1 MFVKKSNVLMKF
13 VNGVKLDESIP
24 CLRIGDNIINLC
36 INLINIS
43 KLLSFIALFC
53 EMAFNI
59 KLLLFSNI
67 MKSISLLSTVK

>member
-53 EMAFNI
+53 EKFRKNPKRKI
-59 KLLLFSNI
+59 KQCLGS
-67 MKSISLLSTVK
+67 VK